1 MALPAGFVLEQEPE
15 QAPSL
20 PPGFQL
26 ETQAA
31 PSRMSPSFMG
41 NVGRSAASLADVTI
55 GSVLPAAAQMIGYPL
70 ARLGRSPEQAQA
82 ATQRI
87 VGAVDQPFGK
97 AFGVADTPEYQ
108 QEAGRQLMDFI
119 GQNFQKGA
127 KWIANKTGLP
137 AADVESYLGTLGVAA
152 PVVARP
158 AAKAVAQAAAPTIER
173 ATIAAKMPFEQQM
186 QARRE
191 RLSAED
197 YARGPQIDAAA
208 EAKRLGIALN
218 PVDVQPSLAAKALT
232 TVAGERGMEAIANAN
247 KNQIR
252 KVVLGELDLPLTT
265 QLDSKA
271 VFDQARMKVA
281 EPYSQVSKLPTLTAD
296 DTTRAA
302 LNRLRPDET
311 LIGSDRYAKAI
322 NGIID
327 DANKKVEAGLTGADL
342 LKNVQTLRQRAR
354 KVYNNKNADLAAL
367 DLADTNLAVANVLES
382 MIETNIFNP
391 KLLDQFRSARQK
403 MARTYAYEGAT
414 DLNTG
419 MVDVNKL
426 SRITAKDNTLTGDI
440 ASLGQIAGNFPDA
453 FTNKAATAGTKAAR
467 IGRTGA
473 AGSLGGIAGYA
484 LGGDYASA
492 ALGSLFGAGAGE
504 LGQAAA
510 ARRVASPQYQAG
522 LNLRDMRIPVS
533 QLAAPMQPI
542 PNSQAIVPYQAPV
555 EVLMPGEGPYQPNF
569 VFAAPQRP
577 LVTPAAQPAFPQLTQ
592 FGDFQSTAGAFRG
605 QEARA
610 GERSRAA
617 GLQAEA
623 QQAAAEAAARRP
635 ASREVIL
642 DFDPIT
648 GRYREASQGIKGAT
662 PETFSNFGSALET
675 AASKVTSG
683 KLFDMT
689 AAEKVAWNKTKV
701 DLAEVAPGFKSL
713 SDKAIA
719 EKMMDRVWVEQTA
732 AKAREKAAAYQEIAN
747 RDISAQARRD
757 AIANRDKM
765 LGIAED
771 MEETL
776 RAPRPDTS
784 RKQQGPKTRAAFR
797 EGLFSSPPAAPMQAP
812 SPGLFTRR

>member
-467 IGRTGA
+467 IGRTAA

>member
-41 NVGRSAASLADVTI
+41 NVRRSAASLADVTI

-218 PVDVQPSLAAKALT
+218 PVDVQPSLGAKALT

-252 KVVLGELDLPLTT
+252 KVVLGELDLPMTT

-271 VFDQARMKVA
+271 AFDQARMKVA

-683 KLFDMT
+683 RLFDMT
-689 AAEKVAWNKTKV
+689 AAEKVAWSKTKV

-719 EKMMDRVWVEQTA
+719 EKMLDRVWVEQTA

-812 SPGLFTRR
+812 SLGLFTRR